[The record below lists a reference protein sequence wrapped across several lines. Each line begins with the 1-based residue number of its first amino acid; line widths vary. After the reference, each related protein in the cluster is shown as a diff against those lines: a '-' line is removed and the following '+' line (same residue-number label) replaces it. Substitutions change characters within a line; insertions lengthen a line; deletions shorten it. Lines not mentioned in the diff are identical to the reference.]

1 MTDERNQNANPQS
14 EEYALH
20 SALPNKPGVDFK
32 ILLLVFLAVFQFFLL
47 WSAMSKML
55 GGSDTLALFTSLSI
69 SLVAVVCGFTLN
81 HLAVTRGAELSALN
95 FKSVQL
101 LSIVGIIAIGFAISS
116 ATITGNVKDTVG
128 IIQLQEHH
136 ASTAETV
143 ATKNN
148 GAIQATQAVPVLFAI
163 TSDLAAKV
171 ECERLSACLSESGL
185 PGIGPITRLLVE
197 KSARAQNISDILA
210 DGEIAR
216 QESLE
221 RMNELMGEYQGAL
234 DNDELSFREKRS
246 ALQKIYSQIVT
257 EGATLDNAIP
267 KSLLFAYANEL
278 QGKVELKGRP
288 VASRNVDAVLNGH
301 GKALQRVLESIEEEA
316 ARYAPF
322 PKSASLADVLSYIA
336 YYWPFA
342 AVVYGAE
349 VGLPLMLFFVT
360 YARLYWVIHTEH
372 GANPPAKPR
381 DDAADFRKLLQSQ
394 RKPTSK
400 PNSFAVAQ
408 NEHPAPR
415 KVGRPR
421 KPKSNGVS
429 QDGMNG

>member
-1 MTDERNQNANPQS
+1 MSDERNQNTNSQS
-14 EEYALH
+14 EKYDWH
-20 SALPNKPGVDFK
+20 YVLPNKPGIDFK
-32 ILLLVFLAVFQFFLL
+32 TLLLWFLALAQFFLL

-55 GGSDTLALFTSLSI
+55 GGSDALSLFTSLAI

-95 FKSVQL
+95 FKSVRL

-148 GAIQATQAVPVLFAI
+148 SAINATQAVPVLSAI
-163 TSDLAAKV
+163 TSDLTAKV

-221 RMNELMGEYQGAL
+221 RMNELLGEYQGTL
-234 DNDELSFREKRS
+234 DIDELSFRKKRS

-278 QGKVELKGRP
+278 QGKVELTGRP
-288 VASRNVDAVLNGH
+288 TASRNVDMVLNGH
-301 GKALQRVLESIEEEA
+301 GKALQRVLESIEEETAHFA
-316 ARYAPF
+316 AF
-322 PKSASLADVLSYIA
+322 PKPASLADVLSYIS

-349 VGLPLMLFFVT
+349 VGLPLMLFLVT
-360 YARLYWVIHTEH
+360 YARLCWVIHTEH
-372 GANPPAKPR
+372 GATPSAKRR
-381 DDAADFRKLLQSQ
+381 DDVDEFRKNLQA
-394 RKPTSK
+394 RHKPAPKS
-400 PNSFAVAQ
+400 NSFSVAK
-408 NEHPAPR
+408 NEQPVPR
-415 KVGRPR
+415 KVGRP
-421 KPKSNGVS
+421 PKSKPNGVS
-429 QDGMNG
+429 HDGMNG

>member
-1 MTDERNQNANPQS
+1 MTDDINQNTNSQS
-14 EEYALH
+14 EEYASH
-20 SALPNKPGVDFK
+20 YGLPNKPGVDFK
-32 ILLLVFLAVFQFFLL
+32 TLLLWFLAAFQFFLL
-47 WSAMSKML
+47 WNAMSKML
-55 GGSDTLALFTSLSI
+55 GGSDTLALFTSLAI
-69 SLVAVVCGFTLN
+69 SLVAVVCGYTLN
-81 HLAVTRGAELSALN
+81 HLAVTHGAELSALN
-95 FKSVQL
+95 DKSVRL
-101 LSIVGIIAIGFAISS
+101 LSIVGITAIGFAISS

-136 ASTAETV
+136 ANTAETV

-148 GAIQATQAVPVLFAI
+148 GAIQATQAVPVLSAI
-163 TSDLAAKV
+163 TSDLASKV
-171 ECERLSACLSESGL
+171 ACERTSACLSESGL

-221 RMNELMGEYQGAL
+221 RMNELMGEYQGTL

-246 ALQKIYSQIVT
+246 ALQKIYAQIVT

-278 QGKVELKGRP
+278 QGKVELDGRP
-288 VASRNVDAVLNGH
+288 VASRNVDTVLNGH

-316 ARYAPF
+316 ARFEPF
-322 PKSASLADVLSYIA
+322 PKSASLADVLSYIS

-349 VGLPLMLFFVT
+349 VGLPLTLFFVT
-360 YARLYWVIHTEH
+360 YARLRLELHREH
-372 GANPPAKPR
+372 GSNPPVKRR
-381 DDAADFRKLLQSQ
+381 DDVDEFRKLLQAR
-394 RKPTSK
+394 RKPTPK
-400 PNSFAVAQ
+400 PSSFPVAQ
-408 NEHPAPR
+408 DEQPTPR

-421 KPKSNGVS
+421 KSKSNGVS
-429 QDGMNG
+429 HDGMNG